1 MKFLFLLLLLVP
13 YLTDGQSNLPVGQ
26 GVIKIDY
33 TKLPTLR
40 FYDDTIQT
48 TPTKTV
54 TIGKDSEGEFILK
67 NSKELSTWFVPE
79 QISLEY
85 DIFVIR
91 VDTVVGKW
99 YRVVTNS
106 DNGKMRWI
114 KADNTKKFIK
124 WQTFLVKE
132 TTAIDKGFANLDI
145 KVEPSDKAKTIK
157 KIETKD
163 CFEALEI
170 KGDWMK
176 VRTNEKL
183 DCNESKKPIKI
194 GWIKWKDNNRLA
206 INFFLTC

>member
-1 MKFLFLLLLLVP
+1 MKKELLSASLFLMLFFVSCTSQP
-13 YLTDGQSNLPVGQ
+13 TDEQMAQRILYQ
-26 GVIKIDY
+26 Y
-33 TKLPTLR
+33 TCAENAKVVSL
-40 FYDDTIQT
+40 
-48 TPTKTV
+48 KV
-54 TIGKDSEGEFILK
+54 VDS
-67 NSKELSTWFVPE
+67 
-79 QISLEY
+79 
-85 DIFVIR
+85 
-91 VDTVVGKW
+91 
-99 YRVVTNS
+99 
-106 DNGKMRWI
+106 
-114 KADNTKKFIK
+114 
-124 WQTFLVKE
+124 KE

-194 GWIKWKDNNRLA
+194 GWIKWKDNNRLT